1 MEFPAIAVLAKL
13 APIGEQPDVR
23 RILLSDIP
31 EHKAA
36 LIENVLMR
44 LIHMPSHEIAAVY
57 VSSPLGKIYQSH
69 LVVKGTGERRERG
82 YWYVSETIERREVP
96 AAAAGRGIL
105 EELGLDIEPERIK
118 FVRQEA
124 EVKESQSEG
133 RLKKY
138 LKHCFALELTEEE
151 SKAAQLVADEED
163 ALVYFEWRQC

>member
-1 MEFPAIAVLAKL
+1 
-13 APIGEQPDVR
+13 
-23 RILLSDIP
+23 
-31 EHKAA
+31 
-36 LIENVLMR
+36 
-44 LIHMPSHEIAAVY
+44 
-57 VSSPLGKIYQSH
+57 
-69 LVVKGTGERRERG
+69 
-82 YWYVSETIERREVP
+82 VSETIERREVP